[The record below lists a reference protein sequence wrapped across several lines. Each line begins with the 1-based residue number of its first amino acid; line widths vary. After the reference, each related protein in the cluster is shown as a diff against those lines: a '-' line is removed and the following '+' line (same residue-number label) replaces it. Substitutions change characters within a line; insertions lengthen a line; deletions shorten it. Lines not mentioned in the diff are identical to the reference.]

1 MDATNSPLDC
11 PEGRPRR
18 HYLTLGGGRG
28 FPELPHFAE
37 VEHDSIFPLDVL
49 PLPFNAEDWHHTN
62 ADDSFRPP
70 ENTMKLD

>member
-1 MDATNSPLDC
+1 M
-11 PEGRPRR
+11 
-18 HYLTLGGGRG
+18 
-28 FPELPHFAE
+28 PHFAE

-49 PLPFNAEDWHHTN
+49 PLPFNAGDWHHTK